1 MDCPGCGTAAHRVH
15 SRYQRHLAD
24 TAVAGRPVV
33 IDLSVRR
40 LVCDRPC
47 PRPLRAMRWVTP
59 RLRSHRRRWS

>member
-24 TAVAGRPVV
+24 TAVAGQPVV

-40 LVCDRPC
+40 LACDRPTC
-47 PRPLRAMRWVTP
+47 PRRTSLSRSRA
-59 RLRSHRRRWS
+59 